1 MTATPSTSA
10 RRPTRTWAEPG
21 ALAGLGALLGFM
33 MRRDRIR
40 LPAWAA
46 GLGGFAVYVSVAIP
60 AVYTTEDD
68 LDAITSMLAD
78 PMGRLLIGPGYGF
91 DAPTYER
98 IITGGYGLYLLLLVA
113 LMSIL
118 TVVRHTRVEEQTGR
132 AELVRA
138 NVVGRHTPLTAALLV
153 TTLTN
158 LATAVVVALVLI
170 GIGGFGLAGSLLMA
184 TSLLAAGLA
193 FAGVGAVAA
202 QLSEYSRAAS
212 GLAGVVLGVAF
223 VLRAGG
229 DMATEG
235 GNLLSWL
242 SPLGWAQQSAPFVL
256 DRWWPLLLL
265 VALAAV
271 GITAGYA
278 LSTRRDLAAS
288 LFVVRAGR
296 PRAHPSLGTPLGL
309 ATRLQ
314 RAATIGWTIA
324 LAVSGLI
331 FGAFTDVMSGTLD
344 DLPEAFLDLFG
355 AQEALAGYLGYMA
368 VFMSYLVAV
377 YAILAV
383 QGLAN
388 EEASG
393 RAEPLLATPVSR
405 GSWLCSNVAVTAAGV
420 AVMLTAT
427 GAATGTG
434 AWIVTGD
441 ASFLWELTAA
451 HLNQVPAVLV
461 VLGLAT
467 LAFGLAPRAVP
478 ATWAVVAYALIV
490 GTFGRL
496 LDLPQV
502 ALGLSPFDHAAEI
515 PLEAFTV
522 VPLAVLVAIALAMLA
537 GGSVAFRHRPI
548 TAGG

>member
-1 MTATPSTSA
+1 MTAATATVTRS
-10 RRPTRTWAEPG
+10 RTRTEPR

-33 MRRDRIR
+33 VRRDRIR
-40 LPAWAA
+40 LPAWAL
-46 GLGGFAVYVSVAIP
+46 GLGSFAVYVSVAIP
-60 AVYTTEDD
+60 AVYTTEED
-68 LDAITSMLAD
+68 LQAVTSMLAD

-91 DAPTYER
+91 DAPTYDR

-138 NVVGRHTPLTAALLV
+138 SVVGRHTPLTAALIV

-158 LATAVVVALVLI
+158 LATAVVVGAVLI
-170 GIGGFGLAGSLLMA
+170 GIGGFGVAGSLLMA
-184 TSLLAAGLA
+184 TSLLATGLA

-212 GLAGVVLGVAF
+212 GLAGAVLGAAF

-271 GITAGYA
+271 TTVAGYA

-288 LFVVRAGR
+288 LFAARSGR

-309 ATRLQ
+309 AARLQ
-314 RAATIGWTIA
+314 RTATIAWTIA
-324 LAVSGLI
+324 LAVSGLV
-331 FGAFTDVMSGTLD
+331 FGAFTDVMSGTVD
-344 DLPEAFLDLFG
+344 DLPEAFLELFG
-355 AQEALAGYLGYMA
+355 AEEALAGYLGYMA
-368 VFMSYLVAV
+368 VFMGYFVAV

-388 EEASG
+388 EEARG
-393 RAEPLLATPVSR
+393 RAEPLLSTPLSR
-405 GSWLCSNVAVTAAGV
+405 RSWLGTNVAVTAAGV
-420 AVMLTAT
+420 VTILAAT

-441 ASFLWELTAA
+441 ASYLWDLTAA
-451 HLNQVPAVLV
+451 HLNQAPAVLV

-478 ATWAVVAYALIV
+478 ATWAVVAYALIA

-515 PLEAFTV
+515 PLEAFAV
-522 VPLAVLVAIALAMLA
+522 VPVVVLTAISLALIT
-537 GGSVAFRHRPI
+537 GGLVAFRRRPI